1 MRKAFCFT
9 KMHLHI
15 ENFSLTESCQLVYGF
30 NNHFFNIFLCLLFTE
45 DFTAQRKV
53 IHLWVSRFLGTTIGL
68 HGESLIQSVSKL
80 LNSYYCHTLCQV
92 WGESVF
98 ESVFTSLPS
107 LPCQSQTTVT
117 FPLTY
122 CQSIPLD
129 FPDSSL
135 SLFQSSLSTAARV
148 VTLKT
153 NWNFPCTKD
162 RFPCSL
168 ISYSPYSSHTTL
180 PQAHHLLAMLAPF
193 PSSHNKWSL
202 LRVLHTSGLYLH
214 LFALLSLTQSSY
226 LGLSFSKDPSFIFPK

>member
-1 MRKAFCFT
+1 MDLIIISSTSSCVSYSQKILLPRGRSYICG
-9 KMHLHI
+9 LVD
-15 ENFSLTESCQLVYGF
+15 SLEP
-30 NNHFFNIFLCLLFTE
+30 
-45 DFTAQRKV
+45 
-53 IHLWVSRFLGTTIGL
+53 TIGL

>member
-1 MRKAFCFT
+1 MDLIIISSTSSCVSYSQKILLPRGRSYICG
-9 KMHLHI
+9 LVD
-15 ENFSLTESCQLVYGF
+15 SLEP
-30 NNHFFNIFLCLLFTE
+30 
-45 DFTAQRKV
+45 
-53 IHLWVSRFLGTTIGL
+53 TIGL

-107 LPCQSQTTVT
+107 LPCQSQTTIT